1 MKRRRK
7 IVDEEGEEEREATQK
22 KGQKKKKKTSKPRG
36 APKGQPIAYETL
48 CFYIDTI
55 EQQIPKVLRKV
66 PSSDRDAADEALREV
81 VERVSEQLNHQL
93 VRPSKRIDYANL
105 ADATKRLESAITA
118 NTLLLARL
126 TAEVE
131 NKQSDLKEEKQRLAR
146 LQEEA
151 EKIERKRAILQKKR
165 KLNPTEDLF
174 GEKRDY
180 VHPLLGPDSHLMA
193 TSVQLTEVAID
204 PEQLVE
210 TVNQEGESMS
220 TPKGKEKEGE
230 DQDLLEVDVVQGLVD
245 DLAVLAQNRAP
256 LLPLL
261 EDLTATRDRLC
272 AMLAGAGAS
281 TGVEPLHFLTPPP
294 PSSSSSS
301 ASPS

>member
-1 MKRRRK
+1 M
-7 IVDEEGEEEREATQK
+7 DEEGEEEREATQK

-165 KLNPTEDLF
+165 KV
-174 GEKRDY
+174 R
-180 VHPLLGPDSHLMA
+180 
-193 TSVQLTEVAID
+193 
-204 PEQLVE
+204 
-210 TVNQEGESMS
+210 S
-220 TPKGKEKEGE
+220 TLCASRSG
-230 DQDLLEVDVVQGLVD
+230 Q
-245 DLAVLAQNRAP
+245 
-256 LLPLL
+256 
-261 EDLTATRDRLC
+261 TMIATRGHSPPPHDTTRHTTHTQRTMRAVEPYGRLVRREARLC
-272 AMLAGAGAS
+272 ASAARARLASHGHFGAAHRG
-281 TGVEPLHFLTPPP
+281 GH
-294 PSSSSSS
+294 
-301 ASPS
+301 